1 MSNEIEK
8 VETPS
13 SEERLIV
20 VKQLPIIEEQLLVIK
35 ERFLAEVE
43 DALSLVCTE
52 ETLQTVKKKRT
63 EITRIFNYLESKRKE
78 AKKAILAPY
87 EAFEKV
93 YKECVTEI
101 YSPCDKQLAEKIR
114 EVEEGMKLQKR
125 AEAETYFNEYATQK
139 RIDFLTFDSIG
150 LNITMSV
157 SKKSLKEQAKA
168 FVDKVAEELA
178 LIDTQ
183 EHKEEILVE
192 YKSSLNVA
200 QAITVVTNRH
210 KAIEDERKNAEELK
224 VKKEDAEKTAS
235 TVNDVLDSISAPT
248 AEPEEKTVIADEDKR
263 YSVSFKVIGTM
274 EQIKALKDFLV
285 KGEYEYEQQ

>member
-13 SEERLIV
+13 SEESLIV
-20 VKQLPIIEEQLLVIK
+20 VKQLPVIEEQLLVIK
-35 ERFLAEVE
+35 ERFSAEVE

-114 EVEEGMKLQKR
+114 EVEEGLKLQKR
-125 AEAETYFNEYATQK
+125 AEAETYFNEYAAQK
-139 RIDFLTFDSIG
+139 GIDFLTFDSIG

-168 FVDKVAEELA
+168 FVDKVAEEVA

-210 KAIEDERKNAEELK
+210 KAIEDERKKAEELK
-224 VKKEDAEKTAS
+224 VKKEDAEKTTSA
-235 TVNDVLDSISAPT
+235 VNDVLDSISAPT
-248 AEPEEKTVIADEDKR
+248 AEPEEKKVIVDEEKK

-274 EQIKALKDFLV
+274 EQIKALKEFLV

>member
-8 VETPS
+8 VETSS
-13 SEERLIV
+13 SEESLIV

-35 ERFLAEVE
+35 ERFSAEVE

-114 EVEEGMKLQKR
+114 EVEEGLKLQKR
-125 AEAETYFNEYATQK
+125 AEAETYFNEYAAQK
-139 RIDFLTFDSIG
+139 GIDFLTFDSIG

-210 KAIEDERKNAEELK
+210 KAIEDERKKAEKLK

>member
-13 SEERLIV
+13 SEESLIV

-35 ERFLAEVE
+35 ERFSAEVE

-78 AKKAILAPY
+78 AKKVILAPY

-114 EVEEGMKLQKR
+114 EVEEGLKLQKR
-125 AEAETYFNEYATQK
+125 AEAETYFNEYAAQK
-139 RIDFLTFDSIG
+139 GIDFLTFDSIG

-210 KAIEDERKNAEELK
+210 KAIEDERKKAEELK

>member
-8 VETPS
+8 VETSS
-13 SEERLIV
+13 SEESLIV

-35 ERFLAEVE
+35 ERFSAEVE

-114 EVEEGMKLQKR
+114 EVEEGLKLQKR
-125 AEAETYFNEYATQK
+125 AEAETYFNEYAAQK
-139 RIDFLTFDSIG
+139 GIDFLTFDSIG

-210 KAIEDERKNAEELK
+210 KAIEDERKKAEELK

>member
-13 SEERLIV
+13 SEESLIV
-20 VKQLPIIEEQLLVIK
+20 VKQLPVIEEQLLVIK
-35 ERFLAEVE
+35 ERFSAEVE
-43 DALSLVCTE
+43 DALSLVCNE

-114 EVEEGMKLQKR
+114 EVEEGLKLQKR
-125 AEAETYFNEYATQK
+125 AEAETYFNEYAAQK
-139 RIDFLTFDSIG
+139 GIDFLTFDSIG

-168 FVDKVAEELA
+168 FVDKVAEEVA

-210 KAIEDERKNAEELK
+210 KAIEDERKKAEELK
-224 VKKEDAEKTAS
+224 VKKEDAEKTTSA
-235 TVNDVLDSISAPT
+235 VNDVLDSISAPT
-248 AEPEEKTVIADEDKR
+248 AEPEEKKVIVDEEKK
-263 YSVSFKVIGTM
+263 YSVSFNVIGTM
-274 EQIKALKDFLV
+274 EQIKALKEFLV

>member
-8 VETPS
+8 TEDLS
-13 SEERLIV
+13 SEESLIV

-35 ERFLAEVE
+35 EKFSAEVE
-43 DALSLVCTE
+43 EALSLVCTE
-52 ETLQTVKKKRT
+52 ETLQAVKKKRA
-63 EITRIFNYLESKRKE
+63 EITRMFNYLESKRKE

-93 YKECVTEI
+93 YKECVSEI

-114 EVEEGMKLQKR
+114 EVEESLKFQKR
-125 AEAETYFNEYATQK
+125 TEVEMYFMEYSAQK
-139 RIDFLTFDSIG
+139 GIDFLTFDNIG
-150 LNITMSV
+150 INITMSA

-168 FVDKVAEELA
+168 FVDKIAEELT
-178 LIDTQ
+178 LIETQ

-200 QAITVVTNRH
+200 QAITIVTNRH
-210 KAIEDERKNAEELK
+210 KAIEEEHKKSEELK
-224 VKKEDAEKTAS
+224 GKKEDAEKSANA
-235 TVNDVLDSISAPT
+235 VNDVLESISPPV
-248 AEPEEKTVIADEDKR
+248 AEPEEKMVIADKVKR

-285 KGEYEYEQQ
+285 KGAYEYEQQ

>member
-13 SEERLIV
+13 SEESLIV

-35 ERFLAEVE
+35 ERFSAEVE

-52 ETLQTVKKKRT
+52 ETLQTIKKKRT

-114 EVEEGMKLQKR
+114 EVEEGLKLQKR
-125 AEAETYFNEYATQK
+125 AEAETYFNEYAAQK
-139 RIDFLTFDSIG
+139 GIDFLTFDSIG

-168 FVDKVAEELA
+168 FVDKIAEELS

-210 KAIEDERKNAEELK
+210 KAIEDERKKAEELK

>member
-8 VETPS
+8 TEVLS
-13 SEERLIV
+13 SEESLIV

-35 ERFLAEVE
+35 EKFSAEVE
-43 DALSLVCTE
+43 EALSLVCTE
-52 ETLQTVKKKRT
+52 ETLQAVKKKRA
-63 EITRIFNYLESKRKE
+63 EITRMFNYLESKRKE

-93 YKECVTEI
+93 YKECVSEI

-114 EVEEGMKLQKR
+114 EVEEGLKFQKR
-125 AEAETYFNEYATQK
+125 TEVEMYFKEYSTQK
-139 RIDFLTFDSIG
+139 GIDFLTFDNIG
-150 LNITMSV
+150 INITMSA

-168 FVDKVAEELA
+168 FVDKIAEELT
-178 LIDTQ
+178 LIETQ

-200 QAITVVTNRH
+200 QAITIVTNRH
-210 KAIEDERKNAEELK
+210 KAIEEEHKKSEELK
-224 VKKEDAEKTAS
+224 GKKEDAEKSANA
-235 TVNDVLDSISAPT
+235 VNDVLESISPPV
-248 AEPEEKTVIADEDKR
+248 AEPEEKMVIADKVKR

-285 KGEYEYEQQ
+285 KGAYEYEQQ

>member
-13 SEERLIV
+13 SEESLIV

-35 ERFLAEVE
+35 ERFSAEVE

-114 EVEEGMKLQKR
+114 EVEEGLKLQKR
-125 AEAETYFNEYATQK
+125 AEAETYFNEYAAQK
-139 RIDFLTFDSIG
+139 GIDFLTFDSIG

-210 KAIEDERKNAEELK
+210 KAIEDERKKAEELK

-285 KGEYEYEQQ
+285 KGDYEYEQQ

>member
-8 VETPS
+8 TEVLS
-13 SEERLIV
+13 SEESLIV

-35 ERFLAEVE
+35 EKFSAEVE
-43 DALSLVCTE
+43 EALSLVCTE
-52 ETLQTVKKKRT
+52 ETLQAVKKKRA
-63 EITRIFNYLESKRKE
+63 EITRMFNYLESKRKE

-93 YKECVTEI
+93 YKECVSEI

-114 EVEEGMKLQKR
+114 EVEEGLKFQKR
-125 AEAETYFNEYATQK
+125 TEVEMYFKEYSTQK
-139 RIDFLTFDSIG
+139 GIDFLTFDNIG
-150 LNITMSV
+150 INITMSA

-168 FVDKVAEELA
+168 FVDKIAEELT
-178 LIDTQ
+178 LIETQ

-200 QAITVVTNRH
+200 QAIAIVTNRH
-210 KAIEDERKNAEELK
+210 KAIEEERKKSEELK
-224 VKKEDAEKTAS
+224 GKKEDAEKSANA
-235 TVNDVLDSISAPT
+235 VNDVLESISPPV
-248 AEPEEKTVIADEDKR
+248 AEPEEKMVIADKVKR

-285 KGEYEYEQQ
+285 KGAYEYEQQ

>member
-13 SEERLIV
+13 SEESLIV

-35 ERFLAEVE
+35 ERFSAEVE

-114 EVEEGMKLQKR
+114 EVEEGLKLQKR
-125 AEAETYFNEYATQK
+125 AEAETYFNEYAAQK
-139 RIDFLTFDSIG
+139 GIDFLTFDSIG

-210 KAIEDERKNAEELK
+210 KAIEDEHKKAEELK

>member
-13 SEERLIV
+13 SEESLIV
-20 VKQLPIIEEQLLVIK
+20 VKQLPVIEEQLLVIK
-35 ERFLAEVE
+35 ERFSAEVE

-101 YSPCDKQLAEKIR
+101 YSPCDKQLAEKVR
-114 EVEEGMKLQKR
+114 EVEEGLKLQKR
-125 AEAETYFNEYATQK
+125 AEAETYFNEYAAQK
-139 RIDFLTFDSIG
+139 GIDFLTFDSIG

-168 FVDKVAEELA
+168 FVDKVAEEVA

-210 KAIEDERKNAEELK
+210 KAIEDERKKAEELK
-224 VKKEDAEKTAS
+224 VKKEDAEKTTSA
-235 TVNDVLDSISAPT
+235 VNNVLDSISAPT
-248 AEPEEKTVIADEDKR
+248 AEPEEKKVIVDEEKK

-274 EQIKALKDFLV
+274 EQIKALKEFLV

>member
-1 MSNEIEK
+1 M
-8 VETPS
+8 
-13 SEERLIV
+13 
-20 VKQLPIIEEQLLVIK
+20 
-35 ERFLAEVE
+35 
-43 DALSLVCTE
+43 
-52 ETLQTVKKKRT
+52 
-63 EITRIFNYLESKRKE
+63 ESKRKE

-114 EVEEGMKLQKR
+114 EVEEGLKLQKR
-125 AEAETYFNEYATQK
+125 AEAETYFNEYAAQK
-139 RIDFLTFDSIG
+139 GIDFLTFDSIG

-210 KAIEDERKNAEELK
+210 KAIEDERKKAEELK